1 MIPHF
6 HGILTGKFIYGF
18 MFVIQ
23 GNLQGQKVNLM
34 VKFLNILFLTNT
46 NSSKS
51 DFQYEKENSKI
62 KIKDISSPRS

>member
-6 HGILTGKFIYGF
+6 HGILTGKFIYGI

-34 VKFLNILFLTNT
+34 VKFLKILFLTNT